1 MGFFDKFK
9 KKQVGGDVPQQ
20 QQAAPAA
27 AQTPTHKIGDVDL
40 SEFTAEERRIMDDA
54 LTFMANFALSGG
66 MENGNQV
73 AADCSVL
80 SVKLSGLPAGI
91 AAGKQFLTAA
101 ELAKAGFSLSVYRQ
115 SIPQLVEAN
124 PQYRAHK
131 DELMRDYSFYL
142 PDLILKMSQYMGR

>member
-9 KKQVGGDVPQQ
+9 KKQVGGDVPQ

-54 LTFMANFALSGG
+54 LNFMVNFAMSGG
-66 MENGNQV
+66 MENGEQV
-73 AADCSVL
+73 AADCSML
-80 SVKLSGLPAGI
+80 SVKLSGLPASI
-91 AAGKQFLTAA
+91 AAGKHFLTAA

-115 SIPQLVEAN
+115 SIPQLVEVN

-131 DELMRDYSFYL
+131 DELMRDYSFYM
-142 PDLILKMSQYMGR
+142 PDLILKMSQYMGK

>member
-9 KKQVGGDVPQQ
+9 KKQAGGDVPQQ
-20 QQAAPAA
+20 QAAPTA
-27 AQTPTHKIGDVDL
+27 AQASTNKTGDVDL

-66 MENGNQV
+66 MENGDQV
-73 AADCSVL
+73 AADCSML
-80 SVKLSGLPAGI
+80 SVKLSGLPANI
-91 AAGKQFLTAA
+91 AAGEHFLTAA

-115 SIPQLVEAN
+115 SIPQLVEVN

-131 DELMRDYSFYL
+131 DELMQDYSFYM
-142 PDLILKMSQYMGR
+142 PDLILKMSQYMGK